1 LSSVAVYNQGHEIY
15 YQEVCCMSLRLLMQV
30 ISVVLF
36 VALSLGLCN
45 KALAVDYTLTFDNFT
60 PRQVNK
66 VMVYATRFKGFE
78 QYEILH
84 QRSSDTSMHYQ
95 SEIEN
100 ALLSYNFQQTFDDIE
115 WEVIAQQTGSQF
127 QFTFVRSVPKPIP
140 YGVW

>member
-1 LSSVAVYNQGHEIY
+1 MIPRLSKLA
-15 YQEVCCMSLRLLMQV
+15 MSSLL
-30 ISVVLF
+30 ILG
-36 VALSLGLCN
+36 LSLSLSY
-45 KALAVDYTLTFDNFT
+45 KALAVDYTLVFDNFT
-60 PRQVNK
+60 PRQVNQI
-66 VMVYATRFKGFE
+66 MVYATRFKGFE

-95 SEIEN
+95 SEIKN

-115 WEVIAQQTGSQF
+115 WEVIAQQQGSQF